1 MSKLPDFEAWAV
13 FAKVVEAGSFAEAA
27 RELGLSQATVSKAIT
42 RLESRLQ
49 TALFQRSSRKM
60 SLTES
65 GRAAAGRASLLLD
78 EGQAIEADV
87 TAQAAAPRGT
97 VRMAAPMSFG
107 IGHLAPA
114 LPEFMAHYPDISLEV
129 DFRDEIVDLIQ
140 GRFDLALRISTLA
153 DSTLR
158 AQRVCSVRILLVG
171 SPEYLRQRGRPK
183 HPRELG
189 EHRALSYSNSHLG
202 DAWRFKH
209 SRQGDFSIGM
219 PAPLRVN
226 NAEALTPVLL
236 AGLGLALQPEFLV
249 WRELKDGTLEN
260 VMPEWIAPSIAMHIV
275 TPPHRARPRRVQ
287 LLIDYLVRSLAHAP
301 WATADQRVKQGVA
314 PDKPFAPES

>member
-1 MSKLPDFEAWAV
+1 MTKLPDFEAWAV
-13 FAKVVEAGSFAEAA
+13 FAKVVEAGSFASAA
-27 RELGLSQATVSKAIT
+27 RELGLSQATVSKAIA
-42 RLESRLQ
+42 RLESRLA

-65 GRAAAGRASLLLD
+65 GRVAAGRASLLLD
-78 EGQAIEADV
+78 EGQAIEAEV
-87 TAQAAAPRGT
+87 MAQAVNPRGV

-114 LPEFMAHYPDISLEV
+114 LPDFMARYPDISLEV
-129 DFRDEIVDLIQ
+129 DFSDAIVDLIE

-153 DSTLR
+153 DSTLL
-158 AQRVCSVRILLVG
+158 AQRVCTVRILLVG
-171 SPEYLRQRGRPK
+171 SPEYLRQHGCPNHPK
-183 HPRELG
+183 ELG

-209 SRQGDFSIGM
+209 PRHGDFSIGM

-249 WRELKDGTLEN
+249 WQELMNGSLVN
-260 VMPEWIAPSIAMHIV
+260 VMPEWAAPSIAMSIV
-275 TPPHRARPRRVQ
+275 TPPQRARPRRVQ
-287 LLIDYLVRSLAHAP
+287 LLIDYLAQSLAHAP
-301 WATADQRVKQGVA
+301 WAAEQLRST
-314 PDKPFAPES
+314 